1 MNKKTLRGSILLLL
15 AAILFGSTFVAQ
27 SIGLDFLGPYSING
41 FRFLFGAV
49 FLVPVF
55 LIYDKVKSKKE
66 IERAELKE
74 RKKNSV
80 IGGVICGVTLAVATN
95 LQQVGLV
102 YTTAG
107 KSGFITALYIVLVPI
122 IGVFL
127 GKRAGLNVWLAVI
140 IAICGLF
147 LISVTESFTVNVG
160 DFLTMISAVAFAVN
174 IIFVDRYAVKAD
186 GVFMSFI
193 QILTAGILC
202 IIPMIISR
210 ETITWLTFVGALPS
224 ILYIAVFSCCVAY
237 TCQIL
242 GQADTSPALASIIMS
257 FESVFAMIFGALIL
271 RETFNLRQII
281 GALLM
286 FCAIMLAQFNPFK
299 IKK

>member
-1 MNKKTLRGSILLLL
+1 ML

-41 FRFLFGAV
+41 FRFLFGAI

-55 LIYDKVKSKKE
+55 LISDKIKSKKGIDRE
-66 IERAELKE
+66 ELKN

-80 IGGVICGVTLAVATN
+80 VGGIICGVTLAVATN

-140 IAICGLF
+140 TAIVGLF
-147 LISVTESFTVNVG
+147 LISVTENLTVNIG
-160 DFLTMISAVAFAVN
+160 DLLTMISAVAFAVN
-174 IIFVDRYAVKAD
+174 IIFVDKYAVKAD
-186 GVFMSFI
+186 GIFMSFI
-193 QILTAGILC
+193 QILTAGVLC
-202 IIPMIISR
+202 IIPTVISR
-210 ETITWLTFVGALPS
+210 EVVTLQNFVCALPS
-224 ILYIAVFSCCVAY
+224 VLYIAVFSCCVAY

-242 GQADTSPALASIIMS
+242 GQADTPPALASILMS

-271 RETFNLRQII
+271 HETFSLRQVI

-299 IKK
+299 TKDKKNPK